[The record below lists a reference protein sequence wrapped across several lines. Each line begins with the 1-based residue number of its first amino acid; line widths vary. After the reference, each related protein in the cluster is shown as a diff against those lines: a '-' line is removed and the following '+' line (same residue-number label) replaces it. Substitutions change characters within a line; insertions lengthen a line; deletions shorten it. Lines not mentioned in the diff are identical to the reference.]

1 MMSRLLDQRRIFFRR
16 KLRAEVRGHMSA
28 RLLDRRFALQ
38 KVPHLPQGLDRR
50 RIVFFQPVELHID
63 KQDDFLPVVVKS
75 DNLRK
80 EHEVHI
86 LKALAVPV
94 REPQG
99 RLRIFHI
106 IVSKVA
112 DQAAGKGREFRN
124 ARRAVAIEQ
133 RPDFLL
139 RVRRAVHL
147 FSDFNR
153 AVEAADRESRIIAEK
168 AVTPPALLILRRLK
182 EKTVGTLSA
191 QYP

>member
-1 MMSRLLDQRRIFFRR
+1 MS
-16 KLRAEVRGHMSA
+16 S

-38 KVPHLPQGLDRR
+38 KVPHLPQGLERR
-50 RIVFFQPVELHID
+50 RIVFFQHVELHID
-63 KQDDFLPVVVKS
+63 NQDDFLPVVVKG

-80 EHEVHI
+80 KHEIHI
-86 LKALAVPV
+86 PKAFSAALCEA
-94 REPQG
+94 QG
-99 RLRIFHI
+99 RLRVFHI

-112 DQAAGKGREFRN
+112 DQPAGKGREFRN
-124 ARRAVAIEQ
+124 ARCAVPIEQCPDFFLRVCRAV
-133 RPDFLL
+133 L
-139 RVRRAVHL
+139 L
-147 FSDFNR
+147 FSDFNL